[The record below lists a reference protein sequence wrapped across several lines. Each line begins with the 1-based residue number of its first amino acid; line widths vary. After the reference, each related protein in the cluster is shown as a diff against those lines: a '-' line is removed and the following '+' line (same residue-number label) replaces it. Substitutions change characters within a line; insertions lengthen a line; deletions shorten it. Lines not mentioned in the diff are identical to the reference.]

1 MNITGHKKQLTM
13 QRYIK
18 SGTNIDQMLE
28 IGKTMGYEMARKE
41 QFAIL
46 SDTSIKKPLDYQGV
60 NCI

>member
-1 MNITGHKKQLTM
+1 M

-28 IGKTMGYEMARKE
+28 IGKTMSYEMARKE
-41 QFAIL
+41 QIAIL